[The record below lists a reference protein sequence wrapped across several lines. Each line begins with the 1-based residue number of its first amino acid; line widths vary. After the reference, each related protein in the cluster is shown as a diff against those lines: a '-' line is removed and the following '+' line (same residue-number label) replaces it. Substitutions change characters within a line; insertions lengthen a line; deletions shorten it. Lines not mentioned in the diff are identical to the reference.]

1 MMQLY
6 VKQAWML
13 VKQNRL
19 FTTIYVGG
27 TALAIATTMIMAI
40 VYYVKIAP
48 IYPEVNRSRTLYLDN
63 AQFVHKQDQW
73 QNNWAFS
80 YQALKEW
87 FYPMQN
93 AVAVSAEK
101 DDWSTQ
107 YFVQPLDRSSDFAVK
122 VHTTDPGF
130 FQVYRFRFV
139 EGKPFT
145 EADWESGMRSA
156 VISDA
161 LARRVFGTDRGVVG
175 KHFTMN
181 YLDYRV
187 AGVVEEA
194 SFLTRK
200 SFGQVY
206 VPYSI
211 IDGYDQPSSFMPYYG
226 SYKLTFLVESDEQEA
241 ALREEIDEVVRRY
254 NTSQSE
260 LELSI
265 SNQPRT
271 HLLSVFQEFPGE
283 DFVWTDVVRKYL
295 LILLVLLLV
304 PALNLSGMIAGRMET
319 RLSEMGIR
327 KSFGACRGRLLA
339 QVMWENLLLTLAG
352 GLLGLALAWLALV
365 AFRDWVFALF
375 DNYPETLLDGMTTR
389 ISGEMLLAPA
399 VFAVALSLCVMLN
412 LLSALIPAW
421 HSLRRPIIQSLNE
434 KR

>member
-1 MMQLY
+1 MITRY

-13 VKQNRL
+13 VKQNKL
-19 FTTIYVGG
+19 FTTIYVAG

-48 IYPEVNRSRTLYLDN
+48 IYPEVNRPHTLYLTS
-63 AQFVHKQDQW
+63 ARFIHKQEQW
-73 QNNWAFS
+73 QNSWAFS

-87 FYPMQN
+87 FYPMKH

-101 DDWSTQ
+101 NDWNRQ
-107 YFVQPLDRSSDFAVK
+107 YFIQPSDNSGDFAVK
-122 VHTTDPGF
+122 VHTTDPAF
-130 FQVYRFRFV
+130 FRIYQFRFL

-145 EADWESGMRSA
+145 EADWESGIRSA

-211 IDGYDQPSSFMPYYG
+211 VNGYNRLSSFMPYYG
-226 SYKLTFLVESDEQEA
+226 SYELTFLVESDEQET
-241 ALREEIDEVVRRY
+241 ALREEIAEIVRRY
-254 NTSQSE
+254 NASQSE

-271 HLLSVFQEFPGE
+271 HLLSVFQRFPEEG
-283 DFVWTDVVRKYL
+283 FSWTDVVRNYL
-295 LILLVLLLV
+295 IILLVLLLV
-304 PALNLSGMIAGRMET
+304 PALNLSGMIAGRMEA
-319 RLSEMGIR
+319 RLAEMGIR
-327 KSFGACRGRLLA
+327 KSFGACRSKLLT
-339 QVMWENLLLTLAG
+339 QVMWENLLLTLLG
-352 GLLGLALAWLALV
+352 GLLGLGLAWLALV
-365 AFRDWVFALF
+365 AFRD
-375 DNYPETLLDGMTTR
+375 
-389 ISGEMLLAPA
+389 
-399 VFAVALSLCVMLN
+399 
-412 LLSALIPAW
+412 
-421 HSLRRPIIQSLNE
+421 
-434 KR
+434 